1 MSLWALLI
9 DRSLEKRNAR
19 EWLCLKRTVRFGE
32 TDAAGVV
39 HFLEFFRWCHETW
52 EESLEKYGVVL
63 QEIFP
68 SSQIDEIKLDIALP
82 IVYCEANYFQP
93 LYVGDIINI
102 ELNPE
107 KINEFSFFLRYK
119 FLKNGE
125 KIGTTNIKHVSINPI
140 TREKCALS
148 EQINLW
154 LLDSGLNF

>member
-1 MSLWALLI
+1 M
-9 DRSLEKRNAR
+9 EKRNPR

-39 HFLEFFRWCHETW
+39 HFLELFRWCHETW
-52 EESLEKYGVVL
+52 EESLENYGIVL

-68 SSQIDEIKLDIALP
+68 TIQMNKCQLNVALP
-82 IVYCEANYFQP
+82 VVHCEANYFQP
-93 LYVGDIINI
+93 LYVGDTINI

-107 KINEFSFFLRYK
+107 KINESSFILRFK
-119 FLKNGE
+119 FKKNGE

-148 EQINLW
+148 RQINLW
-154 LLDSGLNF
+154 LHESILNF